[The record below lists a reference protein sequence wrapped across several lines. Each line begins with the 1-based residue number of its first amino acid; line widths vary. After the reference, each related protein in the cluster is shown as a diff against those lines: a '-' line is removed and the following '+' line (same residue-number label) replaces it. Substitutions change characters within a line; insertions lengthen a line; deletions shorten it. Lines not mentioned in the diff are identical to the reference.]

1 MSFFGFG
8 GGGGGGGGGSS
19 TGTQTNIAREAPGVE
34 ARKLALFPLDLQR
47 RRISLSIKQ
56 AAEGGVV
63 AAEYQEHFG
72 EHAYDD
78 EGNFIGGE
86 SSEGQE
92 AWAELYGEDE
102 VAAVEDGSEKDSV
115 EEASDEAT
123 AEAAS
128 TEEAGEEVAST
139 EEAGEEA
146 VEDEITET

>member
-1 MSFFGFG
+1 M
-8 GGGGGGGGGSS
+8 
-19 TGTQTNIAREAPGVE
+19 
-34 ARKLALFPLDLQR
+34 
-47 RRISLSIKQ
+47 SIKQ

-92 AWAELYGEDE
+92 ARAALYGEDE
-102 VAAVEDGSEKDSV
+102 VAAVEDVSEKDYV
-115 EEASDEAT
+115 EEVSDEAT

-128 TEEAGEEVAST
+128 TEEAGEEVAFI
-139 EEAGEEA
+139 EEPGEEV
-146 VEDEITET
+146 VEDETTEA